1 MLVIVCVS
9 EMDDDQV
16 EAHILRVLRESPTP
30 LKAKDIERKIG
41 NGCNKQ
47 AVNRVLHNRLK
58 GRGAD
63 ITNPGQTPPLWGI
76 SPSSQP
82 QGGGGTAS
90 PQAPSRPQSSPRG
103 PQPSPHG
110 QTRVSAPLTTQ
121 PDPVPQI
128 PDSVANETLYK
139 KREDAGTLS
148 FIPVHTGGQTP
159 PTNQVNNTLSEGNR
173 ESPGGVRSIA
183 TPGGSN
189 SAISTHVRTPN
200 SSRGVSHSG
209 TPNTTGGGVSPHT
222 YTHTAAQAKD
232 GSPNLF
238 SRTAAKD
245 YSKGDLKKSDTT
257 LEQQVL
263 NNAEVPG
270 SQQPSQ
276 LTPSLEA
283 GLRAMSIDSKQ
294 VDEGERV
301 LEILMNMGKMTV
313 AGISAIVG
321 KPVAEVTV
329 ILMRLFEKGK
339 VSSRIEE
346 DGNVYWTI
354 HSQASGH

>member
-9 EMDDDQV
+9 KMDDDQV
-16 EAHILRVLRESPTP
+16 EANILRVLRESPTP

-90 PQAPSRPQSSPRG
+90 PQAPSRPQPSPHG
-103 PQPSPHG
+103 PQPSPQG
-110 QTRVSAPLTTQ
+110 QARVSTPLTTQ

-128 PDSVANETLYK
+128 PDSLANETLYK

-159 PTNQVNNTLSEGNR
+159 PTNQVSSVLSEGG
-173 ESPGGVRSIA
+173 ESPGGINSVR
-183 TPGGSN
+183 
-189 SAISTHVRTPN
+189 STHVRTPHSN
-200 SSRGVSHSG
+200 RGMSHSG
-209 TPNTTGGGVSPHT
+209 TPSTTEGVSPHT
-222 YTHTAAQAKD
+222 YTRTAAQSKD
-232 GSPNLF
+232 GSPNLL

-257 LEQQVL
+257 LEQRVL
-263 NNAEVPG
+263 NNAEVPA
-270 SQQPSQ
+270 QQPSQ

-294 VDEGERV
+294 VDKGEKV
-301 LEILMNMGKMTV
+301 LEILMNMGRMTV

-339 VSSRIEE
+339 VSSRVEE

-354 HSQASGH
+354 HSQASADIKI